1 MKKPSIL
8 IIALVACF
16 CLSTYAFGESA
27 TKEECEAKCKEA
39 AQVVLDKGVDAAI
52 VMINDKNGPFV
63 WKDTYVWLNDLD
75 GNMLA
80 HPIKPDMIGKNWM
93 ELKDKEGKPFFKE
106 LIDIAKS
113 TGSGWVSYKWPKPG
127 EEALSEKITYCYRVP
142 GTNLMTSAGTY
153 K

>member
-1 MKKPSIL
+1 MKKPALL
-8 IIALVACF
+8 IMVLVICF
-16 CLSTYAFGESA
+16 FVSKNVFGQSA
-27 TKEECEAKCKEA
+27 TKEECETKCKEA
-39 AQVVLDKGVDAAI
+39 AQLVSDKGVDEA
-52 VMINDKNGPFV
+52 VKVINDKNGPFV

-93 ELKDKEGKPFFKE
+93 DLKDKEGKLFFKE
-106 LIDIAKS
+106 LIETAKS
-113 TGSGWVSYKWPKPG
+113 KGSGWVSYKWPKPG

-142 GTNLMTSAGTY
+142 GTNLMTAAGIY